1 MLFQKIVVIS
11 VLSIKDHEKLSER
24 GEPTLT
30 AHEKYQRIIY
40 GIFFLEC
47 KNVFILLYAYILF
60 HTYEFGS

>member
-40 GIFFLEC
+40 GIFFFRMQ
-47 KNVFILLYAYILF
+47 KRFYFIVRLYLIS
-60 HTYEFGS
+60 HI